1 MVASL
6 REIPTG
12 TNRSKRPSWEP
23 PGTWLVGVDAGRW
36 MLVPGRWLRWCRLA
50 ADPRGCRPAAASA
63 PLGGPGV
70 GFDVGGVG
78 LELLGLHLLR
88 LLHGVLDLR
97 PHVGHPDHDEARL
110 PLVEVLA
117 EFLEVVAA
125 HPGGRVTG
133 DRAEDGAAGRG

>member
-1 MVASL
+1 MVAPL

-12 TNRSKRPSWEP
+12 THRSKRPSWAR
-23 PGTWLVGVDAGRW
+23 LVSGRW
-36 MLVPGRWLRWCRLA
+36 VTRYRVA
-50 ADPRGCRPAAASA
+50 ADPVGCRPAAASA
-63 PLGGPGV
+63 LPGGLGV

-78 LELLGLHLLR
+78 LELLRLHLLR

-133 DRAEDGAAGRG
+133 DRAEDGA